1 MKRIPRKGGSMT
13 ADKTSGASRES
24 RRTGS
29 DLDSRYGRIA
39 ISAVVAALPYCSDSK
54 AAPESLEDRRDR
66 AA

>member
-1 MKRIPRKGGSMT
+1 MT
-13 ADKTSGASRES
+13 TDKTSGASRES
-24 RRTGS
+24 RRPEP

-54 AAPESLEDRRDR
+54 TAAPDSAEDRRDR